1 MFATGIYVWGPV
13 YMQWPQVC
21 MWGSVYT
28 QWLEGREAM
37 TDEFY
42 FEADRTAGMNLSFQT
57 LTFQTFI
64 KVQIPVSP
72 LISNRCLTSVYY
84 VARTQSEVHKQEE
97 TMNPNETHPGTQAL
111 IFVLKSLLGTCTMP
125 SIYTEMSKVRVEDDY
140 MPGYL

>member
-1 MFATGIYVWGPV
+1 
-13 YMQWPQVC
+13 
-21 MWGSVYT
+21 MWGSVYI

-42 FEADRTAGMNLSFQT
+42 FEADKTAGMNLSFQTT

-84 VARTQSEVHKQEE
+84 VARTQSETYKQEE
-97 TMNPNETHPGTQAL
+97 TMNPNETHPGYSGTDLRFKKPTWEVYDAL
-111 IFVLKSLLGTCTMP
+111 NLH
-125 SIYTEMSKVRVEDDY
+125 
-140 MPGYL
+140 